1 MLCYNITHRNLL
13 DACQLKKIRFLP
25 SIFVAGVRP
34 AIMWICVLGLATQF
48 HHADRQVGNSDMVA
62 ANQTSKIS
70 NRRTDDFNALTF
82 GGLLA

>member
-1 MLCYNITHRNLL
+1 MSI
-13 DACQLKKIRFLP
+13 KKIRFLP
-25 SIFVAGVRP
+25 SIFVAVVRP